1 LRVVSDSERGLIV
14 VRVLAR
20 LPSDR
25 ADAEALAS
33 GVACGMA
40 D

>member
-1 LRVVSDSERGLIV
+1 VL
-14 VRVLAR
+14 VRH
-20 LPSDR
+20 PSDR
-25 ADAEALAS
+25 SDAEALAS